1 MIPIKYNMRNLVVR
15 KTTTVAA
22 AFGLAL
28 VVFVFAAAQMLG
40 NGIKKTLGRSASP
53 ESAIVMRK
61 GSSSEM
67 ESGIE
72 ESQVNLVLAQAQQV
86 GASRKPAGVGE
97 VLVVILMDKLGTTN
111 GVSNVTVRGV
121 PDDVYQFRPTA
132 KIIEGHV
139 PKPGSDEVAVGA
151 GIRGRFKGLDIGQSF
166 ELKKNRPV
174 KVVGVF
180 SDDGSSFESEVWADI
195 NTVRTAFGREGYVS
209 SVRVRLDGAS
219 KFDAF
224 KALIEQ
230 NRQLGLSAQREADY
244 YAKQSEMTADF
255 LTIMGTMIAVLFSI
269 GAMIGATITMNA
281 QVANR
286 QREIGTLRALGFS
299 RRSILGSFL
308 LESIV
313 LALLG
318 GGVGALAALG
328 LKFVKITMLNAG
340 TWSEIVFGF
349 EPTPEILIKSVVLA
363 GMMGI
368 FGGFLPAIRA
378 ARISP
383 VEAMRA

>member
-1 MIPIKYNMRNLVVR
+1 MVPIKYNVRNLVVR

-40 NGIKKTLGRSASP
+40 NGIKKTLGRNANP
-53 ESAIVMRK
+53 ETAIVLRK
-61 GSSSEM
+61 GSDNEM
-67 ESGIE
+67 SSGIE
-72 ESQVNLVLAQAQQV
+72 EQQVNLVLAQAQQV

-97 VLVVILMDKLGTTN
+97 VLVVILLDKIGTT

-121 PDDVYQFRPTA
+121 PDDVYEFRPTA
-132 KIIEGHV
+132 KIIEGTK

-151 GIRGRFKGLDIGQSF
+151 SIRGRFKGLQLGQTF
-166 ELKKNRPV
+166 EVKKNRSL

-180 SDDGSSFESEVWADI
+180 SDEGSAFESEVWADGHTI
-195 NTVRTAFGREGYVS
+195 RTAFGREGYVS
-209 SVRVRLDGAS
+209 SIRVRLDSAS

-224 KALIEQ
+224 KALVEQ
-230 NRQLGLSAQREADY
+230 NRQLGLMALREGDFL
-244 YAKQSEMTADF
+244 AKQSEMTADF
-255 LTIMGTMIAVLFSI
+255 LSIMGTLIAVLFSI
-269 GAMIGATITMNA
+269 GAMFGAMITMNA

-299 RRSILGSFL
+299 KRSILTSFL

-313 LALLG
+313 LATIG
-318 GGVGALAALG
+318 GAVGAVAALG
-328 LKFVKITMLNAG
+328 LGFVKVTMLNAG

-349 EPTPEILIKSVVLA
+349 EPTPEILVRAMVLA
-363 GMMGI
+363 GAMGI
-368 FGGFLPAIRA
+368 FGGFLPAWRA
-378 ARISP
+378 SRVSP
-383 VEAMRA
+383 VEAMRG

>member
-1 MIPIKYNMRNLVVR
+1 MIPIKYNVRNLIVR
-15 KTTTVAA
+15 KTTTLAA

-40 NGIKKTLGRSASP
+40 NGIKKTLGRSSSP
-53 ESAIVMRK
+53 ENAIVLRK

-72 ESQVNLVLAQAQQV
+72 EQQVNLVLAQAQQV
-86 GASRKPAGVGE
+86 GASKAPPGVGE
-97 VLVVILMDKLGTTN
+97 VLVVILLDKLGTN

-121 PDDVYQFRPTA
+121 TDDVFAFRPTA
-132 KIIEGHV
+132 KIIEGRAA
-139 PKPGSDEVAVGA
+139 KAGDEVVVGS
-151 GIRGRFKGLDIGQSF
+151 GISSRFKGLGLGQSF
-166 ELKKNRPV
+166 ELKKNRPM
-174 KVVGVF
+174 KVVGIF

-195 NTVRTAFGREGYVS
+195 NSARTAFGREGNVS
-209 SVRVRLDGAS
+209 SIRVRLDAAS

-244 YAKQSEMTADF
+244 YEKQSEATATF
-255 LTIMGTMIAVLFSI
+255 LSILGTMIAVFFSL
-269 GAMIGATITMNA
+269 GAMIGAMITMNA

-299 RRSILGSFL
+299 RRGILTSFL

-313 LALLG
+313 LSLMG
-318 GGVGALAALG
+318 GLVGAIAALC

-340 TWSEIVFGF
+340 TWAEIVFSF
-349 EPTPEILIKSVVLA
+349 EPTPEIIIKSMALAAFMGVV
-363 GMMGI
+363 
-368 FGGFLPAIRA
+368 GGFLPAIRA
-378 ARISP
+378 ARVSP
-383 VEAMRA
+383 IEAMRA

>member
-15 KTTTVAA
+15 KTTTIAA

-53 ESAIVMRK
+53 DTAIVMRK

-72 ESQVNLVLAQAQQV
+72 ETQVNLVLAQAQQV
-86 GASRKPAGVGE
+86 GASKNPPGIGE
-97 VLVVILMDKLGTTN
+97 MLVVILMDRIGTN

-121 PDDVYQFRPTA
+121 PENVYEFRTTA
-132 KIIEGHV
+132 KIIEGRA
-139 PKPGSDEVAVGA
+139 PKPGGDEVAVGA
-151 GIRGRFKGLDIGQSF
+151 GIRGRFKGLELGQSF

-174 KVVGVF
+174 TVVGVF
-180 SDDGSSFESEVWADI
+180 ADDGSSFESEVWADVHA
-195 NTVRTAFGREGYVS
+195 VRTAFGRDGIVS
-209 SVRVRLDGAS
+209 SIRVRLDAAS

-224 KALIEQ
+224 KALVEQ
-230 NRQLGLSAQREADY
+230 NRQLGLNVQREADY
-244 YAKQSEMTADF
+244 YAKQSEMTSDF

-299 RRSILGSFL
+299 RRSILTSFL
-308 LESIV
+308 LESVV
-313 LALLG
+313 LSLIG
-318 GGVGALAALG
+318 GGVGALAAIA
-328 LKFVKITMLNAG
+328 LKFVKITMLNSG

-349 EPTPEILIKSVVLA
+349 EPTPEILVKAMVLA
-363 GMMGI
+363 GFMGVV
-368 FGGFLPAIRA
+368 GGFLPAIRA

-383 VEAMRA
+383 IEAMRA

>member
-1 MIPIKYNMRNLVVR
+1 MIPIKYNVRNLIVR
-15 KTTTVAA
+15 KATTIAA
-22 AFGLAL
+22 ALGLAL

-40 NGIKKTLGRSASP
+40 NGIKKTLGRSASA
-53 ESAIVMRK
+53 ETAIVMRK

-72 ESQVNLVLAQAQQV
+72 EQQVNLVLAQAQQV
-86 GASRKPAGVGE
+86 GASKNPPGVGE
-97 VLVVILMDKLGTTN
+97 VLVVILMDKLGTE

-121 PDDVYQFRPTA
+121 TEDVFAFRPTA
-132 KIIEGHV
+132 KIVEGRAA
-139 PKPGSDEVAVGA
+139 KPGADEIVVGS
-151 GIRGRFKGLDIGQSF
+151 GINGRFKGLAIGQSF

-180 SDDGSSFESEVWADI
+180 SDGGSSFESEVWADI
-195 NTVRTAFGREGYVS
+195 NNVRTAFGREGNVS
-209 SVRVRLDGAS
+209 SIRVRLDAAS

-244 YAKQSEMTADF
+244 YEKQSEATATF
-255 LTIMGTMIAVLFSI
+255 LSILGTMIAVFISL

-281 QVANR
+281 QVASR

-299 RRSILGSFL
+299 RRGILLSFL
-308 LESIV
+308 LESLV
-313 LALLG
+313 LSLM
-318 GGVGALAALG
+318 GGVVGAVAALC
-328 LKFVKITMLNAG
+328 LKFLKITMLNAG

-349 EPTPEILIKSVVLA
+349 EPTPEIIIKAMVLTAIMGVV
-363 GMMGI
+363 
-368 FGGFLPAIRA
+368 GGFFPAIRA

>member
-1 MIPIKYNMRNLVVR
+1 MIPIKYNVRNLIVR
-15 KTTTVAA
+15 KTTTIAA
-22 AFGLAL
+22 ALGLGL

-40 NGIKKTLGRSASP
+40 NSVKKTLGRSASP
-53 ESAIVMRK
+53 ETAIVIRK

-72 ESQVNLVLAQAQQV
+72 EQQVNLVLAQAQQV
-86 GASRKPAGVGE
+86 GASKSPPGVGE
-97 VLVVILMDKLGTTN
+97 VLVVILMDKLGAN

-121 PDDVYQFRPTA
+121 TEDVFAFRPTA
-132 KIIEGHV
+132 KLIEGRAA
-139 PKPGSDEVAVGA
+139 KPGADEVVVGS
-151 GIRGRFKGLDIGQSF
+151 GIYGRFKGLAIGESF

-180 SDDGSSFESEVWADI
+180 SDQGSSFESEVWADI
-195 NTVRTAFGREGYVS
+195 NNVRTAFGREGNVS
-209 SVRVRLDGAS
+209 SIRVRLDAAS

-230 NRQLGLSAQREADY
+230 NRQLGLNAQRESDY
-244 YAKQSEMTADF
+244 YEKLSEATAMF
-255 LTIMGTMIAVLFSI
+255 LSILGTMIAVFISL

-299 RRSILGSFL
+299 RRGILLSFL
-308 LESIV
+308 LESLV
-313 LALLG
+313 LSLMG
-318 GGVGALAALG
+318 GAVGAVAALC
-328 LKFVKITMLNAG
+328 LKFVKITMMNAG
-340 TWSEIVFGF
+340 TWSEMVFGF
-349 EPTPEILIKSVVLA
+349 EPTPEIIVKAMVLTA
-363 GMMGI
+363 IMGLV
-368 FGGFLPAIRA
+368 GGFFPAIRA

-383 VEAMRA
+383 IEAMRA

>member
-1 MIPIKYNMRNLVVR
+1 MIPIKYNVRNLIVR

-40 NGIKKTLGRSASP
+40 NGIKKTLGRSATP
-53 ESAIVMRK
+53 ETAIVLRK

-72 ESQVNLVLAQAQQV
+72 EQQVNLVLAQAQQV
-86 GASRKPAGVGE
+86 GASKAPPGVGE
-97 VLVVILMDKLGTTN
+97 VLVVILLDKVGTS

-121 PDDVYQFRPTA
+121 TEDVFAFRPTT
-132 KIIEGHV
+132 KITEGRAA
-139 PKPGSDEVAVGA
+139 KPGADEVVVGA
-151 GIRGRFKGLDIGQSF
+151 GISGRFKGLGLGQSF

-180 SDDGSSFESEVWADI
+180 SDGGSSFESEVWGDV
-195 NTVRTAFGREGYVS
+195 NNVRTAFGREGNVS
-209 SVRVRLDGAS
+209 SIRVRLDAAS

-244 YAKQSEMTADF
+244 YEKQSEATATF
-255 LTIMGTMIAVLFSI
+255 LTIMGTMIAVLFGL

-299 RRSILGSFL
+299 RGGILLSFL
-308 LESIV
+308 LESVV
-313 LALLG
+313 LALI
-318 GGVGALAALG
+318 GGVVGAVAAIS
-328 LKFVKITMLNAG
+328 LKFVTITMLNAG
-340 TWSEIVFGF
+340 TWAEIVFSF
-349 EPTPEILIKSVVLA
+349 EPTPSIIIKSMVLA
-363 GMMGI
+363 GAMGVV
-368 FGGFLPAIRA
+368 GGFFPAFRA
-378 ARISP
+378 ARVSP
-383 VEAMRA
+383 IEAMRS